1 VSHGPKL
8 TQPDGRWQSPF
19 SAARI
24 GRKLAPNP
32 GPFGKGEI
40 MRRPLLF
47 ALLVGSLL
55 ASPALADVTVRY
67 RAIMPAG
74 APGATRANP
83 PTMTISADGN
93 GQARWEM
100 AAPGTPAEG
109 ARQPSV
115 ALIARE
121 GVGYFA
127 LNGPQAGMQ
136 IVGRIDDA
144 FALGAQFA
152 QPILQGPAHA
162 IVTQVMNQ
170 HVEIMPVGPETV
182 SGIQG
187 NLYRVILVTG
197 ETRSPPLEIVV
208 ATDPRLAPIGREFV
222 RMIESVRPTVV
233 AVAGS
238 EPQLY
243 AALRGMAGLGA
254 PLRIGNELRVDSV
267 STDDVP
273 DSQFALPGPVM
284 SREQLQTMM
293 GAMMGA
299 MGQGHGSGQPAP
311 GAHPPAP
318 ATPPGN
324 AANPH

>member
-1 VSHGPKL
+1 
-8 TQPDGRWQSPF
+8 
-19 SAARI
+19 
-24 GRKLAPNP
+24 
-32 GPFGKGEI
+32 
-40 MRRPLLF
+40 MRRSLLL
-47 ALLVGSLL
+47 AALVGTIL
-55 ASPALADVTVRY
+55 ATPALADVTVRY
-67 RAIMPAG
+67 RAIMPDG
-74 APGATRANP
+74 APAAMRANP
-83 PTMTISADGN
+83 PAITISADGS

-100 AAPGTPAEG
+100 AAPGTPADG

-127 LNGPQAGMQ
+127 LNGPQPGML

-152 QPILQGPAHA
+152 APILRGPAQA
-162 IVTQVMNQ
+162 TVAQVMSQ
-170 HVEIMPVGPETV
+170 RVEITPVGPETV

-187 NLYRVILVTG
+187 NLYRLVLVTG
-197 ETRSPPLEIVV
+197 ETRTPPIEMVV

-233 AVAGS
+233 AAAGG
-238 EPQLY
+238 EPQLLT
-243 AALRGMAGLGA
+243 ALRGMASLGA
-254 PLRIGNELRVDSV
+254 PLRIGNQMRIDSV

-284 SREQLQTMM
+284 GREQLQMMM

-299 MGQGHGSGQPAP
+299 MGQGHGSGRPAP
-311 GAHPPAP
+311 GHSTPPT
-318 ATPPGN
+318 TPPGN

>member
-1 VSHGPKL
+1 
-8 TQPDGRWQSPF
+8 
-19 SAARI
+19 
-24 GRKLAPNP
+24 
-32 GPFGKGEI
+32 
-40 MRRPLLF
+40 MRRPFLLA
-47 ALLVGSLL
+47 ALAGSLL

-67 RAIMPAG
+67 RAVLPDSAPA
-74 APGATRANP
+74 ATRANP
-83 PTMTISADGN
+83 PTLTIAADES

-127 LNGPQAGMQ
+127 LNGPQPGMQ

-152 QPILQGPAHA
+152 APILRGPAQA
-162 IVTQVMNQ
+162 TVAQVMSQ
-170 HVEIMPVGPETV
+170 RVEITPVGPETV

-187 NLYRVILVTG
+187 NLYRIVIVNG
-197 ETRSPPLEIVV
+197 ETRTPPVELVV

-222 RMIESVRPTVV
+222 RMIESVRPTVI
-233 AVAGS
+233 AAAGG
-238 EPQLY
+238 EPQLFT
-243 AALRGMAGLGA
+243 ALRGMAGLGA
-254 PLRIGNELRVDSV
+254 PLRIGNEMRVDTV

-284 SREQLQTMM
+284 GREQLQMM
-293 GAMMGA
+293 LGAMMGA
-299 MGQGHGSGQPAP
+299 MGQGQNGPTRIVPAP
-311 GAHPPAP
+311 P
-318 ATPPGN
+318 TQPPGN